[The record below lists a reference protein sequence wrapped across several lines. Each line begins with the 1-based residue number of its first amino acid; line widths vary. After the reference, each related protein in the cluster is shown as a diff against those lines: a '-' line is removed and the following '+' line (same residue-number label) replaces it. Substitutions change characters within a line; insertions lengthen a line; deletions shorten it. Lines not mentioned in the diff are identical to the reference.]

1 MSGTMNDC
9 EGAIFDAF
17 ADKVM
22 LYVNMFGAVMMTRF
36 LGQVHSTAIVKK
48 DSSWIRFEI

>member
-1 MSGTMNDC
+1 MSGAMNDC
-9 EGAIFDAF
+9 EGAIFDVF

-22 LYVNMFGAVMMTRF
+22 LFVNMFSVVMMMRF